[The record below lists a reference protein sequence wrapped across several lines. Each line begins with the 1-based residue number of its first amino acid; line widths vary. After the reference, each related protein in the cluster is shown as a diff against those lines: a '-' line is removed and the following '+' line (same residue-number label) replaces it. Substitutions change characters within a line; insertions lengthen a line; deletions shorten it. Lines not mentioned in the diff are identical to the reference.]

1 MGLEQHYLKEFSV
14 LMEIIYIYIY
24 IVSSYMI
31 ATRHMWQ

>member
-14 LMEIIYIYIY
+14 LMEIIYIYI
-24 IVSSYMI
+24 VSSYMI